1 MSPYVC
7 ITNQQS
13 KSNTMSFTSLIFSA
27 STNEELVTMVAQ
39 LGDANTKEHFVII
52 RGNGKLKAYYSAS
65 EFVDDAL
72 SFFSKGYASTSMYL
86 DGLIYGYDEWAM
98 EIILHS
104 LLRWINNQQG

>member
-1 MSPYVC
+1 
-7 ITNQQS
+7 
-13 KSNTMSFTSLIFSA
+13 MSFTSLIYSA
-27 STNEELVTMVAQ
+27 SNNEELVTFVAH
-39 LGDANTKEHFVII
+39 LGNENIKEHFVII
-52 RGNGKLKAYYSAS
+52 RGNGKLKSYDSAS